1 MQNSKSKPFLS
12 SQENYAQIR
21 LKLAEVIFKKIP
33 KIQRQIRQSLQVFA
47 RLDPDG
53 HGLVDL
59 LDGLVMLPLD
69 LGSVASGRKVSI

>member
-1 MQNSKSKPFLS
+1 MAGLLLFNG
-12 SQENYAQIR
+12 
-21 LKLAEVIFKKIP
+21 KKKNVFQP
-33 KIQRQIRQSLQVFA
+33 DLHGRVSLLRQPLQVFA

>member
-1 MQNSKSKPFLS
+1 MFQPDLHGRVSL
-12 SQENYAQIR
+12 
-21 LKLAEVIFKKIP
+21 L
-33 KIQRQIRQSLQVFA
+33 RQSLQVFA